1 MLLLLSLLTACD
13 LTPNHVEASD
23 VDNALAR
30 RQYKTMCVG
39 LRMTSDDVR
48 KHTTERMRSITEPE
62 GIEAASA
69 CLCEHVK
76 HPDHGWDR
84 AIAAGLKGEQSDAFT
99 KCFAD
104 LVVTPGLPDQGEAVA
119 ALVSIPSPAARAA
132 LAQIATSS
140 APAET
145 RAVALGPIG
154 GMEEHRAAIIG
165 LLQDSS
171 PAVRAAA
178 AETLGN
184 AGRSRDVAAA
194 LQTATQD
201 SEGAVRAAALSSLK
215 RTGAADADD
224 AMCRAMMEDPDPVVR
239 AAAVASFKGTKRAA
253 SVKCLRDRALA
264 LEEDATVRQAVL
276 DALKSSTHED
286 AAKALC
292 EAIPFWL
299 RSYLKDD
306 LPEKI
311 PGTDII
317 KAQNDRDWE
326 ASYDC
331 VGRAY
336 RSSSGYSCYAKMYVA
351 YWYDQLGGKA
361 FSPRCPKY
369 MD

>member
-1 MLLLLSLLTACD
+1 MLLLLSLLSACD
-13 LTPNHVEASD
+13 MTPNYVEASD

-30 RQYKTMCVG
+30 RQYKTVCVG
-39 LRMTSDDVR
+39 LRMTDDEVR
-48 KHTTERMRSITEPE
+48 QHTTERMRTITEPE
-62 GIEAASA
+62 GIAAASA
-69 CLCEHVK
+69 CICEHIK

-84 AIAAGLKGEQSDAFT
+84 AIAAGLKGEPSDAFT

-104 LVVTPGLPDQGEAVA
+104 LVVTPGLPDQKDAVA
-119 ALVSIPSPAARAA
+119 ILVGTPSPSSRAA

-140 APAET
+140 ASAET
-145 RAVALGPIG
+145 RAAALAPIG
-154 GMEEHRAAIIG
+154 SMEEHRPAIIG
-165 LLQDSS
+165 LLKDSD
-171 PAVRAAA
+171 AGVRAAA
-178 AETLGN
+178 ADALGS
-184 AGRSRDVAAA
+184 AGRDRDAAEA

-201 SEGAVRAAALSSLK
+201 PEGVVRAAALSALK
-215 RTGAADADD
+215 RTGAATADD
-224 AMCRAMMEDPDPVVR
+224 AMCTAMMNDPDPVVR
-239 AAAVASFKGTKRAA
+239 AAAVSSFKGTKRTNNI
-253 SVKCLRDRALA
+253 KCLRDRALA

-276 DALKSSTHED
+276 DTLKSSTHDD

-292 EAIPFWL
+292 EAIPFWM
-299 RSYLKDD
+299 RSYLKED

-326 ASYDC
+326 ASYGC
-331 VGRAY
+331 VERAY